1 MCLGTALLGLVILVL
16 GGSSE
21 LELFGW
27 LFLVLGGLG
36 TLCWFL
42 VPYTAVSGAV
52 PQRRAPAVAGDA
64 VAPSVAGR
72 RQPAVEVPRVAVVGP
87 VQELLLPRPVAEA
100 LPFVELRDLGDELAQ
115 RRAEAM
121 EAVAQ

>member
-1 MCLGTALLGLVILVL
+1 MA
-16 GGSSE
+16 
-21 LELFGW
+21 LFGW
-27 LFLVLGGLG
+27 LFLALGGLG

-42 VPYTAVSGAV
+42 VPYTRATVSGV
-52 PQRRAPAVAGDA
+52 VTPQRRAPAVAGDA

-100 LPFVELRDLGDELAQ
+100 LPFVELRDLGVELAQ